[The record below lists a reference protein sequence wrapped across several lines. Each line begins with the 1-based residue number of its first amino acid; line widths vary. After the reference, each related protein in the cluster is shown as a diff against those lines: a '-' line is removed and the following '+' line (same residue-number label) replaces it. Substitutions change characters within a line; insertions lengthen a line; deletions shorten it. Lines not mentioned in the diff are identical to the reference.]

1 MDKVKVFILDSFQI
15 NNLKSD
21 IITNFEASWNENC
34 NLFIYPKNNVDNI
47 GGQPRI
53 IKMINGVIL
62 DFTLTPTYTPT
73 PTYNPTPSPCQPQH
87 P

>member
-1 MDKVKVFILDSFQI
+1 MDKVKVFILDSFL
-15 NNLKSD
+15 NYNLKSD

-34 NLFIYPKNNVDNI
+34 NLFLYPKNNVDNI

-62 DFTLTPTYTPT
+62 DSIPTPTPSTIPIPTPT
-73 PTYNPTPSPCQPQH
+73 PTPNF
-87 P
+87 

>member
-1 MDKVKVFILDSFQI
+1 MDKVKVFILDSFL
-15 NNLKSD
+15 NYNLKSD

-34 NLFIYPKNNVDNI
+34 NLFLYPKNNVDNI

-62 DFTLTPTYTPT
+62 DSIPTPSTTPT
-73 PTYNPTPSPCQPQH
+73 PTPTPNF
-87 P
+87 